1 MTVQRRPIAPI
12 VGAILGVPLMA
23 AGVVGVLGDSA
34 RVDPWELA
42 RWVVG
47 ADLGHDLVLAPLV
60 LVLGAVIGRVLPASV
75 RDPVRWAAATSA
87 VLALIAIPFLGGRGR
102 NASVPSL
109 LNRNYGAGLLGAIAV
124 VWALAALWGIVRMV
138 RRRRG

>member
-47 ADLGHDLVLAPLV
+47 ADLAHDLVLAPLV

-75 RDPVRWAAATSA
+75 RDPVGLS
-87 VLALIAIPFLGGRGR
+87 GGH
-102 NASVPSL
+102 A
-109 LNRNYGAGLLGAIAV
+109 
-124 VWALAALWGIVRMV
+124 
-138 RRRRG
+138 